1 MDQNNTLFITND
13 DGVEEEFEILLTF
26 TNPETGVHYVVYK
39 ELDDTDEVYAARYDE
54 SSDIAG
60 TLTPVDS
67 DDEFD
72 MIQEVL
78 DAFFEEME

>member
-1 MDQNNTLFITND
+1 MDNDKSLFIQNE
-13 DGVEEEFEILLTF
+13 DGVEEEFEIILTF
-26 TNPETGVHYVVYK
+26 TNPETNQHYVVYK

-60 TLTPVDS
+60 TLTPIED

-78 DAFFEEME
+78 DAFFEDEE